1 MSKQEQSRR
10 SIRLPQKTGINMNMR
25 EKRTG
30 KYVTVIVG
38 VCLILLCAGLVAK
51 FGVIDQYRR
60 LSDAQGAYTR
70 VHQQYVDTE
79 TQLEDYDRILA
90 EYRTYSMDW
99 MTGSEDSKK
108 NYVAVDRQD
117 VLDLVESEMMPRG
130 TVKSVTVRD
139 DSLVVTM
146 GGMTLDQIS
155 AMFAR
160 LRLSP
165 IVDSV
170 SLSVASTEEGKAAT
184 IMDFTVRI
192 ELRQPEEVSQ

>member
-79 TQLEDYDRILA
+79 AQLEDYDRILA

-155 AMFAR
+155 AMFADIE
-160 LRLSP
+160 LSP
-165 IVDSV
+165 IVQSV
-170 SLSVASTEEGKAAT
+170 ELNIAETEKDQPSSILSFSVNIVLQKGDDAT
-184 IMDFTVRI
+184 
-192 ELRQPEEVSQ
+192 

>member
-108 NYVAVDRQD
+108 NYVAVDRHD
-117 VLDLVESEMMPRG
+117 PGPDLRHVRRHRAFLHRPERG
-130 TVKSVTVRD
+130 DQHRRD
-139 DSLVVTM
+139 RKGSALLHPQLFRQHRSAK
-146 GGMTLDQIS
+146 GG
-155 AMFAR
+155 
-160 LRLSP
+160 
-165 IVDSV
+165 
-170 SLSVASTEEGKAAT
+170 
-184 IMDFTVRI
+184 
-192 ELRQPEEVSQ
+192 